1 MPILSRLARG
11 VVEDLRRFTAVRCRI
26 LITPKFPQ
34 LLQRLENKIS
44 KVMTIQ
50 SGSSE

>member
-11 VVEDLRRFTAVRCRI
+11 VIKDSGRFTAVRCRI

-34 LLQRLENKIS
+34 LLQRVENKI
-44 KVMTIQ
+44 
-50 SGSSE
+50 